1 MRLEVMYAKN
11 EKKRK
16 ICRACV
22 CATRWK
28 ERLSPPRK
36 LLSWQRELN
45 VAHTSLFK
53 RPDRSCIVPLFRSHE
68 SPTNINWLLIGAQ
81 ISVNGTCVLNHSFF
95 FFYYHLLNI
104 AFWPWRRNGNRQIE
118 VPFEIRGI
126 KNPFLFY
133 RFFFQWRKTRTIHI
147 LWILFLTWNNNGYF
161 VSFFLRKK

>member
-1 MRLEVMYAKN
+1 MKGIDWMRLEVMYAKN

-16 ICRACV
+16 ICRAYV

-95 FFYYHLLNI
+95 FYYHLLNI
-104 AFWPWRRNGNRQIE
+104 AFWLWRRNGNRQIE
-118 VPFEIRGI
+118 EKSRTVSRYAELKI
-126 KNPFLFY
+126 LFCFIV
-133 RFFFQWRKTRTIHI
+133 FFFSVTK
-147 LWILFLTWNNNGYF
+147 NAYNSYF
-161 VSFFLRKK
+161 MNFIPNME

>member
-1 MRLEVMYAKN
+1 MKGIDWMRLEVMYAKN

-16 ICRACV
+16 ICRAYV

-95 FFYYHLLNI
+95 FLLSFIKYRVLAVATQRKSANRGEI
-104 AFWPWRRNGNRQIE
+104 AYR
-118 VPFEIRGI
+118 FEIRGI

-133 RFFFQWRKTRTIHI
+133 RFFFFSVTK
-147 LWILFLTWNNNGYF
+147 NAYNSYF
-161 VSFFLRKK
+161 MNFIPNME

>member
-16 ICRACV
+16 ICRAYV

-95 FFYYHLLNI
+95 FLLSFIKYRVLAVATQRKSANRGEI
-104 AFWPWRRNGNRQIE
+104 AYR
-118 VPFEIRGI
+118 FEIRGI

-133 RFFFQWRKTRTIHI
+133 RFFFFSDEKRVQFI
-147 LWILFLTWNNNGYF
+147 FYEF
-161 VSFFLRKK
+161 YS

>member
-16 ICRACV
+16 ICRAYV

-95 FFYYHLLNI
+95 FLLSFIKYRVLATQRKSANRGEI
-104 AFWPWRRNGNRQIE
+104 AYR
-118 VPFEIRGI
+118 FEIRGI

-133 RFFFQWRKTRTIHI
+133 RFFFFSDEKRVQFI
-147 LWILFLTWNNNGYF
+147 FYEF
-161 VSFFLRKK
+161 YS

>member
-95 FFYYHLLNI
+95 FLLSFIKYRVLATQRKSANRGEI
-104 AFWPWRRNGNRQIE
+104 AYR
-118 VPFEIRGI
+118 FEIRGI

-133 RFFFQWRKTRTIHI
+133 RFFFFSDEKRVQFI
-147 LWILFLTWNNNGYF
+147 FYEF
-161 VSFFLRKK
+161 YS